1 VEKIV
6 TIVLLILT
14 MILLVTLGCGGEDSD
29 YAFFKTT
36 GGSIDVLALSAQQTA
51 DGGYIVA
58 GYASGQPTEKPEPLG
73 PSTLQLTPTPT
84 RPPGANYQDLLL
96 LKYDRSGSLSW
107 ARTASLGS
115 EDLVSSVRQTAD
127 GGYILAGYTSTS
139 RYEGRD
145 VLLLKYNSA
154 GVLEWARTTGGS
166 NDDIAQSV
174 WQTADGGYVVAG
186 ETRSYGA
193 GLTDVLLLKYD
204 SAGTL
209 EWARTAGGSYY
220 DDALSVQQT
229 ADGGYVVAGSTSSYG
244 MGYEDVFLLKYDSEG
259 TLSWAKTT
267 GGNDEDM
274 ARSVQQTA
282 DGGYI
287 VAGWTG
293 SYGAG
298 DRDVL
303 VLRYDNSGMLE
314 WARTTGGSSSDDA
327 CAVQQT
333 TDGGYVVAGTTV
345 TLGPVGSAGISLL
358 KYDSAGTLEW
368 ARTAGGGSADVIRSM
383 QQTTDGGYIVTGFT
397 SSYGAGDVN
406 VFLFKTDE
414 DGYIRDCSLVSSAS
428 PSVASPN
435 LVTGTHNVST
445 SSPIMSTDSPDVS
458 TSSLSLTAD
467 TICTGEGFT
476 IYLTKGDISPAQ
488 MPALSH
494 IDIEEQ
500 PLIALSDIITYYA
513 DTHHIALTA
522 SAYKR
527 ISELE
532 VPVGGKSFVVCVNR
546 KPIYWGA
553 FWTPISSVSFDG
565 VTIWKLLGSQGPE
578 IVKLELG
585 YPSSSFYEGEDPRN
599 NAEVMESLE
608 QAGKLTTMSST
619 TTGDKLPHSAKGYDL
634 YYWAE
639 DGQWHFTLITG
650 TNRLKYLEEI
660 VSNENIVSEDGWVH
674 IHVVGIEAIETVLSR
689 LPQNEYV
696 GWVPLPQ
703 Y

>member
-1 VEKIV
+1 MEKIV

-14 MILLVTLGCGGEDSD
+14 MILLVTLGCGGEDGD
-29 YAFFKTT
+29 YAFIETT
-36 GGSIDVLALSAQQTA
+36 GGNIDVLALSVQQTA

-58 GYASGQPTEKPEPLG
+58 GYASGQPTETPEPSDT
-73 PSTLQLTPTPT
+73 STLQLTPTPT
-84 RPPGANYQDLLL
+84 RPPGGDYQDLLL

-204 SAGTL
+204 NAGTL

-244 MGYEDVFLLKYDSEG
+244 LGYEDVFLLKYDSEG

-303 VLRYDNSGMLE
+303 VLRYDNSGTLE

-406 VFLFKTDE
+406 VFLLKTDK
-414 DGYIRDCSLVSSAS
+414 DGHIRDCGLVSSAS

-435 LVTGTHNVST
+435 LVTGLHNVST
-445 SSPIMSTDSPDVS
+445 SSPMMSTESPEVS
-458 TSSLSLTAD
+458 TSSLSLTTD
-467 TICTGEGFT
+467 TICTGEGP
-476 IYLTKGDISPAQ
+476 D
-488 MPALSH
+488 
-494 IDIEEQ
+494 
-500 PLIALSDIITYYA
+500 
-513 DTHHIALTA
+513 
-522 SAYKR
+522 
-527 ISELE
+527 
-532 VPVGGKSFVVCVNR
+532 
-546 KPIYWGA
+546 
-553 FWTPISSVSFDG
+553 
-565 VTIWKLLGSQGPE
+565 
-578 IVKLELG
+578 
-585 YPSSSFYEGEDPRN
+585 
-599 NAEVMESLE
+599 
-608 QAGKLTTMSST
+608 
-619 TTGDKLPHSAKGYDL
+619 
-634 YYWAE
+634 
-639 DGQWHFTLITG
+639 
-650 TNRLKYLEEI
+650 
-660 VSNENIVSEDGWVH
+660 
-674 IHVVGIEAIETVLSR
+674 
-689 LPQNEYV
+689 
-696 GWVPLPQ
+696 
-703 Y
+703 